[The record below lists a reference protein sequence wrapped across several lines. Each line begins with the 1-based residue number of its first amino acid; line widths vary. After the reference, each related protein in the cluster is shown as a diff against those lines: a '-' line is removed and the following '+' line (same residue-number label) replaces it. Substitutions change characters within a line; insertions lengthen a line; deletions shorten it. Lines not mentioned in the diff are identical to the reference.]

1 MARSMASIVTCSST
15 NLARASTV
23 FSRSNGA
30 AMIFAKARRS
40 STKRSRAFF
49 RSVACCSLMTTSD
62 ASTVSRPQSR
72 SPMHRML
79 FDALSTHAADDLEDR
94 VLPHQTFE
102 RSVCPSLSFP
112 KISSGRD
119 SRREAESSLGPNCL
133 TVRQFL
139 ARQRGGRHRKGG
151 IRAAA
156 RALGLTRHRLGPHHR
171 GPYKG
176 CSGEH
181 TYCPHSTRGTMA
193 PFKPKPRQPPM
204 TKAELRAQG
213 IQALAQ
219 VTTPIIKLPMK
230 IRRQCGR
237 CGDFNSVLVEPG
249 QAAPA
254 FKCSAC
260 GYAAGNPR
268 LV

>member
-1 MARSMASIVTCSST
+1 MRQNHRIIRVDA
-15 NLARASTV
+15 
-23 FSRSNGA
+23 FEGA
-30 AMIFAKARRS
+30 K
-40 STKRSRAFF
+40 
-49 RSVACCSLMTTSD
+49 L
-62 ASTVSRPQSR
+62 VS
-72 SPMHRML
+72 
-79 FDALSTHAADDLEDR
+79 
-94 VLPHQTFE
+94 
-102 RSVCPSLSFP
+102 
-112 KISSGRD
+112 
-119 SRREAESSLGPNCL
+119 
-133 TVRQFL
+133 VRQFL
-139 ARQRGGRHRKGG
+139 ARQRGGRRRKGG

-156 RALGLTRHRLGPHHR
+156 RALGLTRHRLGPHH
-171 GPYKG
+171 GGLYKG

-204 TKAELRAQG
+204 TKAEVRAQG

-249 QAAPA
+249 QAVPA

-260 GYAAGNPR
+260 GYAAG
-268 LV
+268 

>member
-1 MARSMASIVTCSST
+1 M
-15 NLARASTV
+15 L
-23 FSRSNGA
+23 SR
-30 AMIFAKARRS
+30 
-40 STKRSRAFF
+40 
-49 RSVACCSLMTTSD
+49 
-62 ASTVSRPQSR
+62 
-72 SPMHRML
+72 
-79 FDALSTHAADDLEDR
+79 
-94 VLPHQTFE
+94 
-102 RSVCPSLSFP
+102 
-112 KISSGRD
+112 
-119 SRREAESSLGPNCL
+119 GPNCL

-139 ARQRGGRHRKGG
+139 ARQKGGRCRKGG

-156 RALGLTRHRLGPHHR
+156 RVLGLTRHRLGLHHR
-171 GPYKG
+171 GLYKG

-249 QAAPA
+249 QAVPA

>member
-1 MARSMASIVTCSST
+1 MMTGPPTQAALLVSACIALCKSQPEKSEAFPFRKFHPVGIRAVRQNHRIV
-15 NLARASTV
+15 RV
-23 FSRSNGA
+23 D
-30 AMIFAKARRS
+30 
-40 STKRSRAFF
+40 AF
-49 RSVACCSLMTTSD
+49 
-62 ASTVSRPQSR
+62 
-72 SPMHRML
+72 
-79 FDALSTHAADDLEDR
+79 
-94 VLPHQTFE
+94 
-102 RSVCPSLSFP
+102 
-112 KISSGRD
+112 G
-119 SRREAESSLGPNCL
+119 GPNCL

-139 ARQRGGRHRKGG
+139 ARQRGGRRRKGG

-156 RALGLTRHRLGPHHR
+156 RVLGLTRHRLGPHHR
-171 GPYKG
+171 GLYKG

-249 QAAPA
+249 QAVPA

-260 GYAAGNPR
+260 GYPAG
-268 LV
+268 

>member
-1 MARSMASIVTCSST
+1 MYRRAVVMISIGKCPEPW
-15 NLARASTV
+15 RAL
-23 FSRSNGA
+23 
-30 AMIFAKARRS
+30 RR
-40 STKRSRAFF
+40 R
-49 RSVACCSLMTTSD
+49 LD
-62 ASTVSRPQSR
+62 
-72 SPMHRML
+72 L
-79 FDALSTHAADDLEDR
+79 IDAAD
-94 VLPHQTFE
+94 H
-102 RSVCPSLSFP
+102 LSFP

-119 SRREAESSLGPNCL
+119 SCREAESSHHSGRCFRGGQ
-133 TVRQFL
+133 TVSVRQFL
-139 ARQRGGRHRKGG
+139 ARQRGGRRRKGG

-156 RALGLTRHRLGPHHR
+156 RALGLTRHRLGSHHR
-171 GPYKG
+171 GLYKG

-181 TYCPHSTRGTMA
+181 TYCSHSTRGTMA

-237 CGDFNSVLVEPG
+237 CGDFNLVLVEPR

-260 GYAAGNPR
+260 GYSAG
-268 LV
+268 

>member
-1 MARSMASIVTCSST
+1 MTLLMRPTTCPFRKFHPVQI
-15 NLARASTV
+15 RAV
-23 FSRSNGA
+23 RQNHRIIRVDAFEGA
-30 AMIFAKARRS
+30 KLS
-40 STKRSRAFF
+40 HGE
-49 RSVACCSLMTTSD
+49 
-62 ASTVSRPQSR
+62 TVSGKAKGRP
-72 SPMHRML
+72 P
-79 FDALSTHAADDLEDR
+79 
-94 VLPHQTFE
+94 
-102 RSVCPSLSFP
+102 
-112 KISSGRD
+112 
-119 SRREAESSLGPNCL
+119 
-133 TVRQFL
+133 
-139 ARQRGGRHRKGG
+139 RKGG

-156 RALGLTRHRLGPHHR
+156 RALRLTRHRLGPHHR
-171 GPYKG
+171 GLYKG

-230 IRRQCGR
+230 IRRQCGH

-249 QAAPA
+249 QAVPA

-260 GYAAGNPR
+260 GYAAR
-268 LV
+268 

>member
-1 MARSMASIVTCSST
+1 M
-15 NLARASTV
+15 
-23 FSRSNGA
+23 
-30 AMIFAKARRS
+30 
-40 STKRSRAFF
+40 
-49 RSVACCSLMTTSD
+49 
-62 ASTVSRPQSR
+62 
-72 SPMHRML
+72 
-79 FDALSTHAADDLEDR
+79 
-94 VLPHQTFE
+94 
-102 RSVCPSLSFP
+102 
-112 KISSGRD
+112 
-119 SRREAESSLGPNCL
+119 
-133 TVRQFL
+133 RQFL
-139 ARQRGGRHRKGG
+139 ATQRGGRRRKGG

-156 RALGLTRHRLGPHHR
+156 RVLGLTRHRLGPHHR
-171 GPYKG
+171 GLYKG

-249 QAAPA
+249 QAVPA

-260 GYAAGNPR
+260 GYPAG
-268 LV
+268 

>member
-1 MARSMASIVTCSST
+1 MHYLRTLLMTW
-15 NLARASTV
+15 
-23 FSRSNGA
+23 NGFCL
-30 AMIFAKARRS
+30 IKS
-40 STKRSRAFF
+40 LKG
-49 RSVACCSLMTTSD
+49 RSVQACPFRKFHPVQIRAVRQNHRIIRVD
-62 ASTVSRPQSR
+62 AFEGAKLSHGETVSGKAKGRP
-72 SPMHRML
+72 P
-79 FDALSTHAADDLEDR
+79 
-94 VLPHQTFE
+94 
-102 RSVCPSLSFP
+102 
-112 KISSGRD
+112 
-119 SRREAESSLGPNCL
+119 
-133 TVRQFL
+133 
-139 ARQRGGRHRKGG
+139 RKGG

-171 GPYKG
+171 GLYKG

-249 QAAPA
+249 QAVPA
-254 FKCSAC
+254 FKCLAC
-260 GYAAGNPR
+260 GYAAG
-268 LV
+268 